1 MREQLTEDLL
11 SAWIGLTGILK
22 NNRITKAISYN
33 EAIVLWL
40 AYRAYRADG
49 VGKVAIGAIVKE
61 TGMLKSIV
69 NRTVEVLL
77 QKGYLIRERG
87 EDDRRTVTVRF
98 VGEKVEEFLS
108 VHRDSVSLAERII
121 EVIGEEDAEAFIG
134 IYRKIR
140 AAGIT
145 LRDGNRQIICK
156 GVSINE

>member
-1 MREQLTEDLL
+1 M
-11 SAWIGLTGILK
+11 
-22 NNRITKAISYN
+22 
-33 EAIVLWL
+33 
-40 AYRAYRADG
+40 
-49 VGKVAIGAIVKE
+49 
-61 TGMLKSIV
+61 
-69 NRTVEVLL
+69 L

-145 LRDGNRQIICK
+145 LRD
-156 GVSINE
+156 